1 LLNARPEFATHTLA
15 TIHLDMIGGDTDK
28 TKSILRVEGSPPSL
42 PSFAGDVAFAIARWV
57 NAQSMD
63 FADSGAGK
71 WPLTDPEG
79 DKRALQA
86 KVGGFSE
93 GSDHQVWAEG
103 SWRIP
108 VIYVSDWPD
117 RYIHT
122 HRDVPENLDP
132 TKLKRAMFIAAA
144 AGWYLANVE
153 QSDVP
158 ALDQAIE
165 SEGLQ
170 RRAEALRRA
179 ASLSPADAALI
190 LAQRARA
197 EAAEAQSLGRF
208 GLRSTRAVHRAE
220 TRLSRPTDPAGAL
233 VYRRKPEPK
242 GPMEGFGFSWFD
254 ERLKA
259 AGMPRPALLDRAAG
273 RDAPSFAYEALNL
286 VDGRRSVQAIRDE
299 LFATVGPVPIA
310 EVADY
315 LATLAR
321 LGLLER

>member
-1 LLNARPEFATHTLA
+1 
-15 TIHLDMIGGDTDK
+15 MIGGDTEK

-42 PSFAGDVAFAIARWV
+42 PSFAGDVAFSVARWV

-63 FADSGAGK
+63 FADSGEGK
-71 WPLTDPEG
+71 WPLTDPAG

-108 VIYVSDWPD
+108 VIYVADWPD

-122 HRDVPENLDP
+122 QRDVSGNLDA

-144 AGWYLANVE
+144 AGWYLANVQ

-158 ALDQAIE
+158 ALEQAMD
-165 SEGLQ
+165 SEALE
-170 RRAEALRRA
+170 RRAQALRRA
-179 ASLSPADAALI
+179 ASLGPAGAELV

-197 EAAEAQSLGRF
+197 EAAEAASLGRF
-208 GLRSTRAVHRAE
+208 GLRSTRAARAAE
-220 TRLSRPTDPAGAL
+220 VQPRAAGAL

-242 GPMEGFGFSWFD
+242 GPMEGFGYSWFD

-259 AGMPRPALLDRAAG
+259 AGLPRPALIDRAAAH
-273 RDAPSFAYEALNL
+273 DAPSFAYEALNL
-286 VDGRRSVQAIRDE
+286 VDGRRSAQEIRDE
-299 LFATVGPVPIA
+299 LFATVGPVPIG

-315 LATLAR
+315 LATLEKF
-321 LGLLER
+321 GLLERP